1 MKHKLNYATNCVT
14 VYGAVRCVCE
24 GEGVGVGVRGVHLGV
39 LSGAANLIKQKSI

>member
-24 GEGVGVGVRGVHLGV
+24 GEGEGVSEGVHMGV